1 MADSK
6 AKQVRNFVQA
16 LGRDDRYIVML
27 YYADGLTPMEISRV
41 LDLPSGRVR
50 TRLAELR
57 SQLSSLTRTVTVS
70 NSRYSGRQTSKPGRL
85 PVTAS

>member
-57 SQLSSLTRTVTVS
+57 SQLSSLTRTVTAPAATIGPDTTGPS
-70 NSRYSGRQTSKPGRL
+70 HAAY
-85 PVTAS
+85 A